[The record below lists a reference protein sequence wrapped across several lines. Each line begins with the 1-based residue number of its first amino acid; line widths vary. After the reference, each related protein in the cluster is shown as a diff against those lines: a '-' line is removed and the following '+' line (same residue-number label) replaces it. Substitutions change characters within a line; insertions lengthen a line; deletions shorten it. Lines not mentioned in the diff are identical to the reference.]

1 MRLSKLNMI
10 NDLTFEPVFLT
21 ETQIERI
28 AQALAAPRRY
38 QLLLAIGATD
48 GPCACS
54 MLLEHHPISAATL
67 SHHLKE
73 LERAELIH
81 YHRDGKF
88 KSMTLRREV
97 LRAYT
102 DQLGRI

>member
-1 MRLSKLNMI
+1 MMNHRTSTPATLS
-10 NDLTFEPVFLT
+10 
-21 ETQIERI
+21 ETQLERI
-28 AQALAAPRRY
+28 SQALAAPRRY
-38 QLLLAIGATD
+38 HILQAIGAAD

-54 MLLEHHPISAATL
+54 MLLEKHPISAATL

-88 KSMTLRREV
+88 KSMTLRRDV
-97 LRAYT
+97 LRAYM
-102 DQLGRI
+102 DQLETDLAMR